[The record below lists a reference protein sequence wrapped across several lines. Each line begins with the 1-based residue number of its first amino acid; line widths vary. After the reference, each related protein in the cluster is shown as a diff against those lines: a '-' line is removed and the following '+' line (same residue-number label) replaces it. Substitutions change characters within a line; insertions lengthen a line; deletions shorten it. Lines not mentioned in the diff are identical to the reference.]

1 MRHAACLDDQA
12 RCLGDGHEEALDL
25 GVRDRDGAAGG
36 NLALEHRDDAA
47 VRAQH
52 VAEAHGGEHGLG
64 RARVQLHHHLAHA
77 LRGAHDARGV
87 HGLVGGD
94 EDEARGAER
103 VGRLHHVER
112 AEHVVVQRL
121 ARARLHE
128 RHVLMRRGMEH
139 GARTVLREHLGHAG
153 LVAHAADLDDDLDV
167 VVLGQ
172 QLVAQHVG
180 VVLVDVEDDDARG
193 RHAAQLPAELAADG
207 AAAARDQHALAGDVA
222 GHGAGVQDD
231 LLAAQKVGHVHVA
244 QPHVAYLVERELA
257 YVGQRAQLALGLR
270 ALAVD
275 ALALLERGRGDGHD
289 DLLDVVA
296 INQLHDVVRG
306 AGHLHAVDTAA
317 ALRGVVVSGH
327 DGHAGHE
334 RVLRGHAADGERARL
349 PRAHD
354 ERARPVTGA
363 LCRPQH
369 ALLLTHDAEYQAYA
383 PHEEYE
389 QKARDEEHAYGQAH
403 VDDP

>member
-1 MRHAACLDDQA
+1 
-12 RCLGDGHEEALDL
+12 
-25 GVRDRDGAAGG
+25 
-36 NLALEHRDDAA
+36 
-47 VRAQH
+47 
-52 VAEAHGGEHGLG
+52 
-64 RARVQLHHHLAHA
+64 
-77 LRGAHDARGV
+77 
-87 HGLVGGD
+87 
-94 EDEARGAER
+94 
-103 VGRLHHVER
+103 
-112 AEHVVVQRL
+112 
-121 ARARLHE
+121 
-128 RHVLMRRGMEH
+128 MRRGMEH
-139 GARTVLREHLGHAG
+139 GARAVLREHLGHAG
-153 LVAHAADLDDDLDV
+153 LVAHAADLDDYLDV

-231 LLAAQKVGHVHVA
+231 LLAAQEVGHVHVA

-257 YVGQRAQLALGLR
+257 YVGQRAQLAFGLR

-275 ALALLERGRGDGHD
+275 ALALLERGRGNGHD

-296 INQLHDVVRG
+296 VHQLHDVVRG

-354 ERARPVTGA
+354 ERARPVAGA
-363 LCRPQH
+363 LRRPQN
-369 ALLLTHDAEYQAYA
+369 ALLLAHDAEYQAYA
-383 PHEEYE
+383 PHEEYKQE
-389 QKARDEEHAYGQAH
+389 ARDEEHADGQAH
-403 VDDP
+403 VDDPQEHGADERGEHHREHDLDGLVDARVLPQVVVEAEQAEHRHVDKRQDAQHEVDLVVDEDLVLDGGEQGCEPVGGVCRNDVEQQQDRCSFCDMSVQAQPRPRVEKRIDAILPTSAATKRVLYTK